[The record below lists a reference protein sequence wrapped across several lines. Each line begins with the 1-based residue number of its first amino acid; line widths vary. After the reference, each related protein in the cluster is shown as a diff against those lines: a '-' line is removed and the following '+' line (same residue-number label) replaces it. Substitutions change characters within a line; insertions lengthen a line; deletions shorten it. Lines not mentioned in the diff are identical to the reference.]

1 MTDPSIR
8 VRRAESDADLSTL
21 SAIVNAVT
29 PDEPTS
35 LDEIRWQQ
43 ATYPGGVWF
52 LGDLDG
58 EPVGAASVG
67 RIFIY
72 PPEYDAL
79 WSSMHVL
86 PDHRRRGLGSA
97 LLAAVSDVARERG
110 KEHLE
115 SGVMA
120 HRPEAITFL
129 EHRGFKEVERS
140 KMVRLALAGLRIP
153 EVALADGLDLVTL
166 ADRPDL
172 LPGIHAVAL
181 ETFPDIPSADEPV
194 QAGDF
199 DEFRARDI
207 DRIGAPHDACF
218 IAVDQAT
225 GEAVGYA
232 NLLMAPGRTDL
243 AWHDMTAVRRAW
255 RGKGIA
261 TALKVATIRWAIE
274 HGLTAL
280 DTGNDVANGPMRTV
294 NARLGYQPLPDEIV
308 LRGPV
313 VQAQVPA

>member
-1 MTDPSIR
+1 VTDSSIR
-8 VRRAESDADLSTL
+8 IRPAETDADLTTL
-21 SAIVNAVT
+21 ARIVNTVT

-35 LDEIRWQQ
+35 LTEIRWQQ
-43 ATYPGGVWF
+43 ATYPGGRWF

-58 EPVGAASVG
+58 ETVGAASVG

-79 WSSMHVL
+79 WASVHVL
-86 PDHRRRGLGSA
+86 SDHRRHGVGSA
-97 LLAAVSDVARERG
+97 LLAAVSEVARERG

-115 SGVMA
+115 AAVME
-120 HRPEAITFL
+120 HRTDALAFL
-129 EHRGFKEVERS
+129 EHRGFTEAERS
-140 KMVRLALAGLRIP
+140 KMVRLPLADLTLP
-153 EVALADGLDLVTL
+153 DLPLADGLDLVTL

-172 LPGIHAVAL
+172 LPSIHAVAL
-181 ETFPDIPSADEPV
+181 ETFPDIPSSDEPMR
-194 QAGDF
+194 AGDF

-207 DRIGAPHDACF
+207 DRVGAPHDACF
-218 IAVDQAT
+218 IAVDRAT

-261 TALKVATIRWAIE
+261 TALKVATIRWAID

-294 NARLGYQPLPDEIV
+294 NARLGYQPLPDEVV
-308 LRGPV
+308 LRGPLV
-313 VQAQVPA
+313 PGRVPA